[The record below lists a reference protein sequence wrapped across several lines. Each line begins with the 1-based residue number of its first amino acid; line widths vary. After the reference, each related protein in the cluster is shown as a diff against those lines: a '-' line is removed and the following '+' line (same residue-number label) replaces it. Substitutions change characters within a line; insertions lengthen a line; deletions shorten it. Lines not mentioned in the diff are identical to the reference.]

1 MKLRSRNKV
10 DATFNMA
17 SMTDIV
23 FLLLIF
29 FIVLSTFVTVN
40 GLDIDLPKVS
50 ANKNP
55 INSEIQVEISKDYT
69 YAINGQV
76 TSYDGVIGTLK
87 DKAVGKEFP
96 ALILFADGAISWEKG
111 LEVIAAAKIIGYT
124 KIVVRTEAK
133 Q

>member
-29 FIVLSTFVTVN
+29 FIVLSTFVTIN

-55 INSEIQVEISKDYT
+55 IHSEIQVEISKDYT
-69 YAINGQV
+69 YAINGEI
-76 TSYDGVIGTLK
+76 TSFQGVISALK
-87 DKAVGKEFP
+87 SKAVGEEFP
-96 ALILFADGAISWEKG
+96 SLILFADGGISWEKG
-111 LEVIAAAKIIGYT
+111 LEVIAEAKKMGYQ
-124 KIVVRTEAK
+124 KIVVRTETK
-133 Q
+133 K

>member
-1 MKLRSRNKV
+1 MKLRPRNKV

-29 FIVLSTFVTVN
+29 FVVLSTFVTVN

-50 ANKNP
+50 ANKNTV
-55 INSEIQVEISKDYT
+55 NTDIQVEISKDYT
-69 YAINGQV
+69 YAINGVV
-76 TSYDGVIGTLK
+76 TSLDGVIGTLK
-87 DKAVGKEFP
+87 DKAVGQEFP
-96 ALILFADGAISWEKG
+96 ALILFADGEISWEKG

-133 Q
+133 K